1 MPRHQVVILGGGFG
15 GLHAA
20 RRLRRA
26 PVEVTLVDRRNF
38 HLFQPL
44 LYQVATG
51 GLSPGDIGSALRWI
65 VRRQHNARVW
75 LAEATGIDVERRR
88 VLLGDDALPYDT
100 LVVATGV
107 SHHYFGRD
115 DWERHAP
122 GLKTIEDA
130 TEIRC
135 RVLAA
140 FEAAEREPDEWSRQ
154 AWLTFVVVGGGP
166 TGVELAG
173 AIAELAKQ
181 TMRRDFRAVDTS
193 RARIVLMEGAERVLP
208 SYPPDLSA
216 KAARSL
222 KRLGVEVRTGTLAT
236 EISERE
242 VRMRSPEGEETIP
255 SRTALWAAGVRA
267 SPLGRTLADA
277 TGVELDQLGRVIVEP
292 DLSVPGRPEIFVI
305 GDLAHFARQSGEPL
319 PGVAP
324 VAMAQGRYVA
334 SVITR
339 RLRGRPVRPFHY
351 FDKGQLATI
360 GRAAAVA
367 DFGKLRFSGYPAWLL
382 WLFVHLMYIVE
393 FENRMLVFFQW
404 TWNYLTRNRGARL
417 IAHRRDR
424 RPSSQSPL

>member
-1 MPRHQVVILGGGFG
+1 MQRHHVVVLGGGFA

-38 HLFQPL
+38 HLFQLL

-51 GLSPGDIGSALRWI
+51 GLSPGDIASALRWI
-65 VRRQHNARVW
+65 LRRQRNARVW
-75 LAEATGIDVERRR
+75 LAEATGIDVAGRR

-100 LVVATGV
+100 LIVATGA

-115 DWERHAP
+115 DWEAAAP

-140 FEAAEREPDEWSRQ
+140 FEAAEREPDDASRQ
-154 AWLTFVVVGGGP
+154 AWLTFAVVGGGP

-173 AIAELAKQ
+173 AMAELAKQ

-193 RARIVLMEGAERVLP
+193 RARIILMEGAERILP
-208 SYPPDLSA
+208 GYPPDLSA
-216 KAARSL
+216 RAARSL
-222 KRLGVEVRTGTLAT
+222 ERLGVDVRSGTLVT
-236 EISERE
+236 EISQRDIR
-242 VRMRSPEGEETIP
+242 VRSPAGEDTIP
-255 SRTALWAAGVRA
+255 CRTALWAAGVRA
-267 SPLGRTLADA
+267 SPLGRTLADRA
-277 TGVELDQLGRVIVEP
+277 GVELDRFGRVVVER
-292 DLSVPGRPEIFVI
+292 DLSVPGHPEIFVI
-305 GDLAHFARQSGEPL
+305 GDLAHCAHQTGEPL
-319 PGVAP
+319 PGLAP

-334 SVITR
+334 SVITH

-382 WLFVHLMYIVE
+382 WLFVHLMYLVE
-393 FENRMLVFFQW
+393 FENRVLVFFQW
-404 TWNYLTRNRGARL
+404 AWNYLTRNRGARL

-424 RPSSQSPL
+424 RPSPQSPS